1 MKSFWTM
8 ILVAMIGLSYSFS
21 AKATPAEEAKPAG
34 DSATTAVSTDPATH
48 NDRDKMLTCEDA
60 AKCAEAARKAV
71 VKSARWVECIIPPEV
86 KILSEN
92 GTYVTQKSPPPT
104 WQMNQECVCPEGYS
118 RSKSYRLRS
127 KSEKDG
133 KVYEQWDVAGV
144 CLPLAVEPNAE
155 VIADG
160 LNYLRTFISRVELMA
175 LNTDKEVA
183 GIKVTL
189 GGHTEMIEYNRQ
201 EIAKLRADVDNL
213 KVFMEGACSAPN
225 LPANWKAL
233 CDKVDELDR
242 QAYERQIFRLGAA
255 GTYSR
260 YPGRN
265 YFGVAL
271 EGGWMTPRMSPESP
285 LRLELGGRLGV
296 GSAENMTEGGDAALS
311 LEGTV
316 YAGPVFDLDQK
327 GQYKLHVR
335 GMGQQLLLM
344 DGFKAQGRRY
354 GAEMAVSICPFA
366 EARSQ
371 SSFCIV
377 PHLNVTHGRSTFQM
391 PETESIPAY
400 NRGESNVTMGAGIG
414 ILGQF

>member
-1 MKSFWTM
+1 MKSFWT
-8 ILVAMIGLSYSFS
+8 ILVAAFVLTFS
-21 AKATPAEEAKPAG
+21 LAAKANPAEEAKPAG
-34 DSATTAVSTDPATH
+34 DGASASYTKADHDGVDTQQNCA
-48 NDRDKMLTCEDA
+48 DA
-60 AKCAEAARKAV
+60 ARCAEEARKAV

-86 KILSEN
+86 KIVDES

-104 WQMNQECVCPEGYS
+104 WKVGQECVCPDGYS

-160 LNYLRTFISRVELMA
+160 LNHLRAFISRVEQMA
-175 LNTDKEVA
+175 INTDGEVA
-183 GIKVTL
+183 GIKVVI

-201 EIAKLRADVDNL
+201 EIGKLRADVDNL
-213 KVFMEGACSAPN
+213 KMFMEGACSASN

-265 YFGVAL
+265 YFGSAL
-271 EGGWMTPRMSPESP
+271 EGGWMTQRMTPESP

-296 GSAENMTEGGDAALS
+296 GSAEKMTESGDSALS

-316 YAGPVFDLDQK
+316 YAGPVIDLDQK

-377 PHLNVTHGRSTFQM
+377 PHLNLTHGRSTFQM
-391 PETESIPAY
+391 PATETAPAF
-400 NRGESNVTMGAGIG
+400 NRGESNVTLGAGIG